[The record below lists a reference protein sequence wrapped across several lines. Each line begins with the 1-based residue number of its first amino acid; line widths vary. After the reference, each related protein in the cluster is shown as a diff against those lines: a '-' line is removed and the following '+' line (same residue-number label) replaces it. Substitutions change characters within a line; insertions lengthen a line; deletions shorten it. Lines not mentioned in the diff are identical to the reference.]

1 MNYLKVYCNLI
12 RKAENRTPPE
22 GYIEKHH
29 VFPKSIF
36 GKNNRVVI
44 LSGREHYI
52 AHALLEKAFIKR
64 YGINHKKTK
73 KMSFAF
79 WCMNNQKSKNTY
91 LNSYLYENSRVR
103 VSGENNASKHPDI
116 RKKISEK
123 KKGKNH
129 HQYGKPHSQE
139 TKDKIGKKRSGE
151 NNHMSKWWKLTFKNG
166 NIIILCGLYKW
177 ARENGYCCSCIG
189 AVCRGGRKYHK
200 DIVSVEEL
208 TQEHFPDA
216 L

>member
-1 MNYLKVYCNLI
+1 MNYLKIYCNLI

-22 GYIEKHH
+22 GYTEKHH
-29 VFPKSIF
+29 IFPKSIF
-36 GKNNRVVI
+36 GDNDRVVI

-64 YGINHKKTK
+64 YGGNHKKTK

-91 LNSYLYENSRVR
+91 LNSYFYESSRMR
-103 VSGENNASKHPDI
+103 VSGENNIAKDPII

-123 KKGKNH
+123 KRGKNH

-139 TKDKIGKKRSGE
+139 TKNKISKKRSGE
-151 NNHMSKWWKLTFKNG
+151 NNHMSKHWKITFSNG
-166 NIIILCGLYKW
+166 NEIVLCGLYKW
-177 ARENGYCCSCIG
+177 SRENGYCATHIIG
-189 AVCRGGRKYHK
+189 VCRGKRNYHK

-208 TQEHFPDA
+208 AQIS
-216 L
+216 